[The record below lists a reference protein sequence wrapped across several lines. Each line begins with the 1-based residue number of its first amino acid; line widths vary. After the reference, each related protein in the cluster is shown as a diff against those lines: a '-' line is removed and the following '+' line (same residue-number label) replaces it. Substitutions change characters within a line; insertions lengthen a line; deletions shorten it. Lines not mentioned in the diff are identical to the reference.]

1 MKTLTTCLISIALV
15 TLFSCNSSSEQKVEE
30 TKKATAQPATNSS
43 TNSSDSVKKTTIAVG
58 PDEASVE
65 TKSGTQVKVN
75 NQAASVGTKKVKISV
90 TPRKN

>member
-15 TLFSCNSSSEQKVEE
+15 TLFSCNSSSEQKAEE
-30 TKKATAQPATNSS
+30 TKKATAQPAANSS
-43 TNSSDSVKKTTIAVG
+43 TNSIDSVKKTTIAVG
-58 PDEASVE
+58 PDGASVE